1 LPFDAAGRM
10 AATGS
15 ADPAALFGTGLPQV
29 RNTRRRWSF
38 GDLALVAFL
47 LAQCLDGV
55 FTYVGVAAF
64 GMGAEGNPVIAGL
77 MTHLG
82 HGPGLLGAKMM
93 AAFLGVTLHHLQVH
107 HVVAALTGFYVAAA
121 IGPWALILFL

>member
-1 LPFDAAGRM
+1 M
-10 AATGS
+10 ADTAY

-29 RNTRRRWSF
+29 RNTEQRWLF

-55 FTYVGVAAF
+55 FTYVGVVAF
-64 GMGAEGNPVIAGL
+64 GIGIEANPVVAGL

-82 HGPGLLGAKMM
+82 HGPGLLGAKMI
-93 AAFLGVTLHHLQVH
+93 AALLGISLHLRQVH
-107 HVVAALTGFYVAAA
+107 DAVAVLTGFYIAAA
-121 IGPWALILFL
+121 IAPWALILFF

>member
-1 LPFDAAGRM
+1 M
-10 AATGS
+10 ADTAY

-29 RNTRRRWSF
+29 RNTEQRWLF

-55 FTYVGVAAF
+55 FTYVGVVAF
-64 GMGAEGNPVIAGL
+64 GIGIEANPVVAGL

-82 HGPGLLGAKMM
+82 LGPGLLGAKMI
-93 AAFLGVTLHHLQVH
+93 AALLGISLHLRQVH
-107 HVVAALTGFYVAAA
+107 YALAVLTGFYVAAA
-121 IGPWALILFL
+121 IAPWAMILFF